1 MNLYLY
7 NKFHTEILIICR
19 SIDAC
24 FKKKYIVLFFS
35 LLFPTFVYAGNW
47 NFDAS
52 GLIGAYYG
60 VANAKEETKYP
71 QRLISRADATLKG
84 EYIFNEDHR
93 TGIHASTTIIF
104 KEDDKNR
111 SEGEYR
117 FYPYLIDKSKLG
129 EFYLGYTYNAAYMLH
144 KGAKDITFLKVDDSN
159 ATYFLSNP
167 NWDNGYK
174 DTLYATPKS
183 TAILNDGRAVK
194 VAYILPLSND
204 IKVGFSYTPDNAHR
218 RGMISR
224 YVDYE
229 ETEDGYALGA
239 QKNIIYDDHIFYVS
253 TGYGIFNRT
262 DKELSL
268 GFSWEYK
275 NFNAAMGYKKSYV
288 DGDKNPISLEKLND
302 NLPAY
307 FDNYRES
314 EAWNISV
321 GYQWNNYKTNLAY
334 LNTAAENT
342 RHQDNLLL
350 WSNVYSLDNH
360 VELYAMSA
368 YLNNHGY
375 SLEDDNRGYAVIGGI
390 GFRF

>member
-1 MNLYLY
+1 M
-7 NKFHTEILIICR
+7 
-19 SIDAC
+19 
-24 FKKKYIVLFFS
+24 KKYIVL
-35 LLFPTFVYAGNW
+35 LICLFCPSIVYASDW
-47 NFDAS
+47 AFDAS
-52 GLIGAYYG
+52 GLAGIYYG

-71 QRLISRADATLKG
+71 QRIIGRADAMLKG
-84 EYIFNEDHR
+84 EYIFDNDHR
-93 TGIHASTTIIF
+93 VGVHASTTIMLR
-104 KEDDKNR
+104 EDDKNR

-144 KGAKDITFLKVDDSN
+144 KGAEDITFLKVDDSN

-183 TAILNDGRAVK
+183 TAIMNDGRAPK
-194 VAYILPLSND
+194 VAYILPLD
-204 IKVGFSYTPDNAHR
+204 EDMKIGFSYTPDNANR
-218 RGMISR
+218 RGMVSR

-229 ETEDGYALGA
+229 EPEDGYAFGA
-239 QKNIIYDDHIFYVS
+239 QKKFEYNDNKFYTSLGFGV
-253 TGYGIFNRT
+253 FNRT

-268 GFSWEYK
+268 GFNWEYK
-275 NFNAAMGYKKSYV
+275 NFNAAIGYKKAYV
-288 DGDKNPISLEKLND
+288 DGDKNPISLKEVSD
-302 NLPAY
+302 SLPAY

-314 EAWNISV
+314 EAFNVSV
-321 GYQWNNYKTNLAY
+321 GYKWNKFKTNFAY

-350 WSNVYSLDNH
+350 WSNVYSITNS

-368 YLNNHGY
+368 YLNNHGE
-375 SLEDDNRGYAVIGGI
+375 STPDDNRGYAIIGGI
-390 GFRF
+390 GLRF